1 MAQGVR
7 MTPTTTGVR
16 KKGLAKYGLEG
27 NLFLAPV
34 VCILVGIVAG
44 TVSFAIT
51 ASLVLA
57 ILLGITPI
65 ALCVVWLMLFK
76 IDKPPHYDVDWFQ
89 SVTGGNHL
97 SFHQPSQRRHR
108 NPDAQ

>member
-1 MAQGVR
+1 MRESHR

-16 KKGLAKYGLEG
+16 KKGLAKFGLEG

-34 VCILVGIVAG
+34 ICILVGIVAG
-44 TVSFAIT
+44 TISFALT
-51 ASLVLA
+51 ASLWIA
-57 ILLGITPI
+57 IALGFSPI
-65 ALCVVWLMLFK
+65 ALCVAWLVLFK

-89 SVTGGNHL
+89 YVTGANHL
-97 SFHQPSQRRHR
+97 HYHQPSQAKHR